1 MDIER
6 KNNLSIIVKSL
17 SLGDHENDC
26 TINLNDIEKNKAM
39 NMNLIFV
46 KFELIVKHSVG
57 GVQFALGNWI

>member
-6 KNNLSIIVKSL
+6 KNNLSIILKSL
-17 SLGDHENDC
+17 SLDDHENDY
-26 TINLNDIEKNKAM
+26 TININDIEKKKVM

-57 GVQFALGNWI
+57 GIQFALGDWM

>member
-6 KNNLSIIVKSL
+6 KNSLSIILKSL

-26 TINLNDIEKNKAM
+26 AININDIEKKKAM

-57 GVQFALGNWI
+57 GVQFALGDWI